1 MDKVTFPKYAK
12 KYFDPTSQFDSV
24 MNGQLTLSSHTI
36 GQLSNTKGHEIRN
49 RFINEFNEFF
59 TPSMNDL
66 IYSKR
71 LGKYDALPDQ
81 SRYNPTCCG

>member
-1 MDKVTFPKYAK
+1 MEQVTMQKYAK
-12 KYFDPTSQFDSV
+12 KYFDPTSQLDSV
-24 MNGQLTLSSHTI
+24 MNGLTLSSHTI

-49 RFINEFNEFF
+49 RFINEFSEFF